1 MKVRILPP
9 QPDEINLRKGKG
21 KKRVY
26 LPTGR
31 EMRQIDLRAEKE
43 FLIPS
48 LLLMENAGIGVVRT
62 INQQYPHFSSFA
74 LLCGKGNNG
83 GDGFVVARHLYH
95 QQKKV
100 VIYLLA
106 DPTEI
111 KGDSLVNYQIC
122 QKLGIK
128 TKVVRQKKHLKSI
141 QKSELIID
149 ALLGTGIKGEIKGFY
164 REVIEFIN
172 QLKKPVLAIDIPSGV
187 DAETGFF
194 SSGIK
199 AEVTVTMEVPK
210 LGLYLYPGASLAGKV
225 IPVSIGIPEKCFK
238 DEKIKTRLITKNTCC
253 LPPRR
258 RDTHKGHY
266 GRIFVLA
273 GSRGMTGAA
282 YLCSLSALLA
292 GAGLVYLGLP
302 ESLHSIMVRK
312 LTEVILIPLPETKS
326 GTLSLKGE
334 PKILAQLK
342 NKDVLC
348 LGPGLS
354 QEEET
359 VDLVR
364 KILNQTS
371 LPTVLDA
378 DGLNAISNLNQLA
391 HLKGQLIIT
400 PHLGEMSRLIKR
412 EIKFIQEN
420 KIAVAR
426 EVAGKLKAVVV
437 LKGAHSVIAQ
447 PNGEIYLN
455 PTGNPGLASA
465 GVGDVLTGLI
475 AGLVGQRFS
484 LIQSALTGT
493 YLHGLAGDEVARE
506 KGEFSLRATDL
517 LRKIPLC
524 LKKLTSSA

>member
-1 MKVRILPP
+1 
-9 QPDEINLRKGKG
+9 
-21 KKRVY
+21 
-26 LPTGR
+26 
-31 EMRQIDLRAEKE
+31 
-43 FLIPS
+43 
-48 LLLMENAGIGVVRT
+48 
-62 INQQYPHFSSFA
+62 
-74 LLCGKGNNG
+74 
-83 GDGFVVARHLYH
+83 
-95 QQKKV
+95 
-100 VIYLLA
+100 
-106 DPTEI
+106 
-111 KGDSLVNYQIC
+111 
-122 QKLGIK
+122 
-128 TKVVRQKKHLKSI
+128 
-141 QKSELIID
+141 
-149 ALLGTGIKGEIKGFY
+149 
-164 REVIEFIN
+164 
-172 QLKKPVLAIDIPSGV
+172 
-187 DAETGFF
+187 
-194 SSGIK
+194 
-199 AEVTVTMEVPK
+199 
-210 LGLYLYPGASLAGKV
+210 
-225 IPVSIGIPEKCFK
+225 
-238 DEKIKTRLITKNTCC
+238 
-253 LPPRR
+253 
-258 RDTHKGHY
+258 
-266 GRIFVLA
+266 
-273 GSRGMTGAA
+273 
-282 YLCSLSALLA
+282 
-292 GAGLVYLGLP
+292 
-302 ESLHSIMVRK
+302 
-312 LTEVILIPLPETKS
+312 VILIPLPETKS